1 MLFRMYDIRIYH
13 AFGSGEV
20 IREIM
25 GTEADYET
33 IKGVRVSRLSPFPL
47 PNCRLSCAI
56 QAGSRHLY

>member
-20 IREIM
+20 IREIV

-33 IKGVRVSRLSPFPL
+33 IKSVSVSRLSPFPL
-47 PNCRLSCAI
+47 PNCPTSCAI
-56 QAGSRHLY
+56 QAGSRRLC

>member
-20 IREIM
+20 VREIM

-33 IKGVRVSRLSPFPL
+33 IKGVSVSRLSPFPL
-47 PNCRLSCAI
+47 P
-56 QAGSRHLY
+56 